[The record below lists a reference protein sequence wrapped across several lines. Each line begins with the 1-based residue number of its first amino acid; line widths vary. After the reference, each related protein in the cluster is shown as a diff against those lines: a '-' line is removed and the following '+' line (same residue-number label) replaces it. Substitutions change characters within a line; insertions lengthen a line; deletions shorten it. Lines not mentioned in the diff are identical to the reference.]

1 MYSIINK
8 FFFWYNWVWWL
19 PISKEHVYCGFELHE
34 MAPFLP
40 RVLRYQAVRRYR
52 MDPDFLCKLIGAFPN
67 QECVICLNLK
77 KKRYSSWS
85 SCLILLQVVQ
95 PRFSFFFLS
104 FFFWGEGVLVIWRQ
118 VLYFFQKPNKIFFLI
133 LNLNKYKSN
142 QIYSGLV

>member
-77 KKRYSSWS
+77 KKPLFFMEFVLNFTPSRTAQ
-85 SCLILLQVVQ
+85 ILFL
-95 PRFSFFFLS
+95 FSFFF
-104 FFFWGEGVLVIWRQ
+104 
-118 VLYFFQKPNKIFFLI
+118 FFLRGGGTSDMETGA
-133 LNLNKYKSN
+133 LFFSKTKQDLFF
-142 QIYSGLV
+142 

>member
-77 KKRYSSWS
+77 KKTLFFMEFVLNFTPSRTAH
-85 SCLILLQVVQ
+85 IL
-95 PRFSFFFLS
+95 FFFLS
-104 FFFWGEGVLVIWRQ
+104 FFFFWGEGGISNMETGAL
-118 VLYFFQKPNKIFFLI
+118 FFSKTKQDLFF
-133 LNLNKYKSN
+133 
-142 QIYSGLV
+142 

>member
-1 MYSIINK
+1 MYLIINK

-95 PRFSFFFLS
+95 PRFSFFF
-104 FFFWGEGVLVIWRQ
+104 
-118 VLYFFQKPNKIFFLI
+118 FFLRGGG
-133 LNLNKYKSN
+133 Y
-142 QIYSGLV
+142 

>member
-8 FFFWYNWVWWL
+8 FFFWCNWVWWL

-77 KKRYSSWS
+77 KTRYSSWS

-95 PRFSFFFLS
+95 PRFSFFF
-104 FFFWGEGVLVIWRQ
+104 FFWGEGGISNMETGAL
-118 VLYFFQKPNKIFFLI
+118 FFSRTKQDLFF
-133 LNLNKYKSN
+133 
-142 QIYSGLV
+142 

>member
-67 QECVICLNLK
+67 QECVICLNFK
-77 KKRYSSWS
+77 KKTLFFMEFVLNFTPSRTAQ
-85 SCLILLQVVQ
+85 ILFL
-95 PRFSFFFLS
+95 FSFFF
-104 FFFWGEGVLVIWRQ
+104 FFEGRGVLVIWRQ
-118 VLYFFQKPNKIFFLI
+118 VLYFFQKPNKIFFFNSQL
-133 LNLNKYKSN
+133 K
-142 QIYSGLV
+142 

>member
-19 PISKEHVYCGFELHE
+19 PISKEHIYCGFELHE

-77 KKRYSSWS
+77 KNRYSSWS

-95 PRFSFFFLS
+95 PIFSFFFLS
-104 FFFWGEGVLVIWRQ
+104 FFFEGKGVLVIWRQ
-118 VLYFFQKPNKIFFLI
+118 VLYFFQKPNKIFFFNSQL
-133 LNLNKYKSN
+133 K
-142 QIYSGLV
+142 

>member
-1 MYSIINK
+1 MYSIIYK

-104 FFFWGEGVLVIWRQ
+104 FFFFLRGGGTSDMETGAL
-118 VLYFFQKPNKIFFLI
+118 FFLKTKQD
-133 LNLNKYKSN
+133 LFF
-142 QIYSGLV
+142 

>member
-77 KKRYSSWS
+77 KNTLFFMEFVLNFTPSRTAQ
-85 SCLILLQVVQ
+85 ILFL
-95 PRFSFFFLS
+95 FSFF
-104 FFFWGEGVLVIWRQ
+104 FFFWGEGGISNMETGAL
-118 VLYFFQKPNKIFFLI
+118 FFSKTKQDLFF
-133 LNLNKYKSN
+133 
-142 QIYSGLV
+142 

>member
-19 PISKEHVYCGFELHE
+19 PISKEHVYSGFELHE

-67 QECVICLNLK
+67 QECVICLNFK
-77 KKRYSSWS
+77 KNTLFFMEFVLNFTPSRTAQ
-85 SCLILLQVVQ
+85 ILFL
-95 PRFSFFFLS
+95 FSFFF
-104 FFFWGEGVLVIWRQ
+104 
-118 VLYFFQKPNKIFFLI
+118 FLRGGG
-133 LNLNKYKSN
+133 Y
-142 QIYSGLV
+142 

>member
-77 KKRYSSWS
+77 KKTLFFMEFVLNFTPSRTAQ
-85 SCLILLQVVQ
+85 ILFL
-95 PRFSFFFLS
+95 FSFLF
-104 FFFWGEGVLVIWRQ
+104 FFFWGEGGISNMETGAL
-118 VLYFFQKPNKIFFLI
+118 FFSKTKQDLFF
-133 LNLNKYKSN
+133 
-142 QIYSGLV
+142 